1 MGFFITYPWLL
12 LCYPSDNIYLLNGV
26 TVSHLLSIWLNL
38 ILSSRF
44 LFVSLVL
51 CYFPPFSCHLLI
63 FFFFFTLLLHLHHWL
78 MWHTTLL
85 CFSHGCSGIYNNFSF
100 IQSASN
106 IITSQTAQGNYNG
119 VLPCLPPSS
128 FYCCHTLCFY
138 VINSRTHCL

>member
-63 FFFFFTLLLHLHHWL
+63 FFFFLPFYFISITGLCD
-78 MWHTTLL
+78 TLL
-85 CFSHGCSGIYNNFSF
+85 CSAFLMVALGF
-100 IQSASN
+100 ITTSASYSLLP
-106 IITSQTAQGNYNG
+106 ISLLHRQHKEITMAYFHASP
-119 VLPCLPPSS
+119 LPHSTVAILSAS
-128 FYCCHTLCFY
+128 ML
-138 VINSRTHCL
+138 